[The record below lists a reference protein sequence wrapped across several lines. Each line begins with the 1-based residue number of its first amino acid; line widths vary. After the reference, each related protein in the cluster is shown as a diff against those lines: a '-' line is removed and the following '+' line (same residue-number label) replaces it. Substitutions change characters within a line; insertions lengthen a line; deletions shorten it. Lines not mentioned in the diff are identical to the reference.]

1 MYEDTKNKRG
11 FRACMDLVQTSHL
24 VKDLQ
29 VGENVR
35 AVGGVNAGHSGLIT
49 SIDFNR
55 QTATVFSPAAGL
67 EVGELSS
74 VFLGSMYRWL
84 RFSFSSYAL
93 WRGEAMLFISSFSSS
108 VCSSERSRYL

>member
-1 MYEDTKNKRG
+1 MLFLLLILG
-11 FRACMDLVQTSHL
+11 SPQTSHL

-67 EVGELSS
+67 EVCGLCVLILFPPGQLATPPSFLLFYPDVLLGARDCLLVLLFLGLVELFQDS
-74 VFLGSMYRWL
+74 VFL
-84 RFSFSSYAL
+84 
-93 WRGEAMLFISSFSSS
+93 
-108 VCSSERSRYL
+108 